1 MSSLL
6 GVINWNIWYWIA
18 VYLHHTFISV
28 FRNSQG
34 QYKEVKTVVP
44 DSLCINQHWDIW
56 DNLPLLSIAT
66 NFSNKT
72 TQLLH
77 RLWLSLTVVHGW
89 KHRWIFYNPYSYLLL
104 QWIFTL
110 VDMRRSSPCIRLHVR
125 SIYFCL
131 NSLLSVTCPRICC
144 HYHCSKHQT
153 SIINI

>member
-6 GVINWNIWYWIA
+6 GVINWKIWNWIA
-18 VYLHHTFISV
+18 VIYSYLHHTFISV

-34 QYKEVKTVVP
+34 QYKEVKSVVP
-44 DSLCINQHWDIW
+44 DSLCIKQHWDIW

-131 NSLLSVTCPRICC
+131 NSLLLL
-144 HYHCSKHQT
+144 QQLN
-153 SIINI
+153 INYQYLKS